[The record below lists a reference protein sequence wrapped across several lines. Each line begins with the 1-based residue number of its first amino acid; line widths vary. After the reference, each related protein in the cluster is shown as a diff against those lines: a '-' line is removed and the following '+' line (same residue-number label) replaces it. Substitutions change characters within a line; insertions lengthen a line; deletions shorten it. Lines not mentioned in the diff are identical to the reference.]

1 MRPFGRGLIVL
12 ALALG
17 SACAPRVVPVATV
30 AAPRFPDFVQPD
42 VPSELASTP
51 AAQSHDRA
59 WRYLQA
65 GDLRSAERELG
76 LALRTAPAFYPA
88 EAASGYL
95 ELARKAPKEA
105 LGRFDRALATRAD
118 YVSALVGRGEALLA
132 LERDP
137 EAIAAFEAAVA
148 ANPGLAD
155 TRRRVEVLKF
165 RALERDLAAA
175 RRAAQAGR
183 AEEAIRLYRSAISAS
198 PESPFLYRE
207 LGLVEV
213 RSGDQDAALEH
224 FRRATA
230 LDPADSASL
239 AQIAGLL
246 EKRGDLEGA
255 LRAYDEALAVEADE
269 AVSERRDAL
278 GARMELARLPGE
290 YRAIERAGQIT
301 RADLAALIAVRLG
314 PALQRGR
321 LRAGVVL
328 TDVRGSW
335 AEPWIMMV
343 ARAGVMDPFDNHT
356 FQPRAA
362 VARADLALAVTR
374 LLGQLASDAQI
385 RTWQNARQRFSD
397 IPPSHLAYPA
407 ASVAVASGVL
417 PRTPD
422 ESFQPSR
429 PVTGAEAS
437 QAIERL
443 RARTPLTAVQP

>member
-1 MRPFGRGLIVL
+1 VLLGLI
-12 ALALG
+12 ALAA
-17 SACAPRVVPVATV
+17 ACAPRVVPVVTV
-30 AAPRFPDFVQPD
+30 TAPRFPDFILPD
-42 VPSELASTP
+42 VPPELASTP

-59 WRYLQA
+59 WRDLQA

-76 LALRTAPAFYPA
+76 LALWTTPAFYPA
-88 EAASGYL
+88 EAASGYVA
-95 ELARKAPKEA
+95 LARKEPNEA
-105 LGRFDRALATRAD
+105 LGHFDRALAMRGD

-132 LERDP
+132 LEREP
-137 EAIAAFEAAVA
+137 EAIAAFEAAVG

-155 TRRRVEVLKF
+155 VRRRVEVLRF
-165 RALERDLAAA
+165 RGLERDLAAA

-183 AEEAIRLYRSAISAS
+183 ADEAVRLYRSAISAS

-207 LGLVEV
+207 LGMVEV
-213 RSGDQDAALEH
+213 RSGDEDAALEH
-224 FRRATA
+224 FRQAIA

-239 AQIAGLL
+239 AQMAGLL
-246 EKRGDLEGA
+246 EARGDAEGA
-255 LRAYDEALAVEADE
+255 LQAYDEALAVEADE
-269 AVSERRDAL
+269 AVSARRDAL
-278 GARMELARLPGE
+278 RARMELARLPDE
-290 YRAIERAGQIT
+290 YRAIESADQIT

-314 PALQRGR
+314 PALQSGP
-321 LRAGVVL
+321 LRDGVVL

-385 RTWQNARQRFSD
+385 RNWQNARLQFSD
-397 IPPSHLAYPA
+397 IPPPHLAYPA

-417 PRTPD
+417 LRTPD
-422 ESFQPSR
+422 DSFQPSR

-443 RARTPLTAVQP
+443 RAMTPLATVQR